1 MMLILGQSISD
12 ENSLCN
18 LQMYEIIKH
27 KNDQDKKILK
37 KKRIENG
44 TEQYPK
50 KIIRQT
56 LV

>member
-1 MMLILGQSISD
+1 MIISGQSISD